1 MDEKEVN
8 FSLSYEQLTREAEE
22 QIKKCNLDKD
32 NYFYGRELDKA
43 SALLLFWHRLA
54 IVGYTGVT
62 GNERVEADLLRLKA
76 LIVGKEA

>member
-1 MDEKEVN
+1 MDKEPA

-22 QIKKCNLDKD
+22 EIKKCNLDKD
-32 NYFYGRELDKA
+32 GYLYGRELEKA

-76 LIVGKEA
+76 LIFGKEV

>member
-1 MDEKEVN
+1 MDQELN

>member
-1 MDEKEVN
+1 MDQERN

-43 SALLLFWHRLA
+43 SALLLFWYRLA

-62 GNERVEADLLRLKA
+62 GNERVEADLVRLKA
-76 LIVGKEA
+76 LIVGKEV

>member
-1 MDEKEVN
+1 MDQELN

-22 QIKKCNLDKD
+22 GIKKCNLDKD
-32 NYFYGRELDKA
+32 SYLYGRELEKA
-43 SALLLFWHRLA
+43 SALLIFWHRLA

-76 LIVGKEA
+76 LIVGKEI

>member
-1 MDEKEVN
+1 MDTGVT

-22 QIKKCNLDKD
+22 DIKKCNLDKD
-32 NYFYGRELDKA
+32 GYLYGRELEKA

-54 IVGYTGVT
+54 IAGYTGMT

-76 LIVGKEA
+76 LIFGKEV

>member
-1 MDEKEVN
+1 MDQEMN

-22 QIKKCNLDKD
+22 EIKKCNLDKD
-32 NYFYGRELDKA
+32 SYFYGRELDKA

-62 GNERVEADLLRLKA
+62 GNERVEADMLRLKA

>member
-1 MDEKEVN
+1 MDQELN

-43 SALLLFWHRLA
+43 SALLLFWYRLA
-54 IVGYTGVT
+54 IVGYSGVT
-62 GNERVEADLLRLKA
+62 GNERVEADLVRLKA
-76 LIVGKEA
+76 LIVGKEV